1 MTATRIVRHL
11 RAARPQVFAA
21 LLERDAIASWRVP
34 PGMTIEIH
42 HLEPV
47 EGGRFRVSLTY
58 RGGTGR
64 GKTSASTDTYHGRYR
79 RIVPDEEVVE
89 VLEFES
95 DNPGLQGEMVIG
107 YRLADGGVGTELT
120 VVHDP
125 LPPALSPELNELGWN
140 ESLDRLEQYFDGG
153 RASD

>member
-1 MTATRIVRHL
+1 MAATRIARHL
-11 RAARPQVFAA
+11 EASRPRVFAA
-21 LLERDAIASWRVP
+21 LLEQDAIASWRMP

-47 EGGRFRVSLTY
+47 EGGQFRVSLTY
-58 RGGTGR
+58 QGATGQ
-64 GKTSASTDTYHGRYR
+64 GKTSAGTDTYHGRYL
-79 RIVPDEEVVE
+79 RIVPDEEIVE

-95 DNPGLQGEMVIG
+95 DDPGLQGEMVIG
-107 YRLADGGVGTELT
+107 YRLADAGAGTELT

-140 ESLDRLEQYFDGG
+140 ESLDRLEQYLDGG
-153 RASD
+153 GASA

>member
-1 MTATRIVRHL
+1 MAATRLVRHL
-11 RAARPQVFAA
+11 RAARPRVFAA

-34 PGMTIEIH
+34 EGMSIQIH

-58 RGGTGR
+58 QDATGQ
-64 GKTSASTDTYHGRYR
+64 GKTSASTDTYHGRYL

-95 DNPGLQGEMVIG
+95 DDPGLQGEMVIG
-107 YRLADGGVGTELT
+107 YRLAAAGAGTELT

-140 ESLDRLEQYFDGG
+140 ESLDRLEQYLDGRG
-153 RASD
+153 ESA